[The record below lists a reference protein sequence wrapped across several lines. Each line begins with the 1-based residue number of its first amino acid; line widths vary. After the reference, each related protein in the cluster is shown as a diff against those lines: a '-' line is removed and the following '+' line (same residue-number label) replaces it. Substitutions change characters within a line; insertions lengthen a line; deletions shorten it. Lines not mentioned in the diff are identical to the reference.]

1 MNDQRAQRASGQPAS
16 TPPVSLE
23 VMPMEGAS
31 TAATSIEPV
40 PLTQRW
46 RPGAVRLLVVYGAFF
61 LVWSVVLV
69 GTINWQTVQYLDGVV
84 AQILQQRAR
93 YLASVDR
100 EHLPAMM
107 AATDQLD
114 LRGVMYFGLFDAHGA
129 YVAGTIDR
137 LPDGLPADGNVHTLP
152 NGVPA
157 TSGEKN
163 SRALGVA
170 LRLASG
176 DELVIARYTSVADR
190 IGAMMLSAFGWAL
203 SMLLIP
209 GLIGGFL
216 LSRGPL
222 RRVRGIE
229 AAIAPITHGNLGVRL
244 PLSSRRDE
252 VDMLASVVNRMLD
265 EVERLLGEVKGVTDN
280 IAHDLRTP
288 LTRLRAQLH
297 RLHNDM
303 LAHSDAGQA
312 RTGAGQGGAQH
323 PASEG
328 SAHAALVERCIQDV
342 DALLARFRALLRL
355 SELEDPSR
363 HAGFDDVDPLQTLQR
378 VHELYAP
385 LAEEKG
391 IVFELHAEQLPSL
404 RADAA
409 LLFEAI
415 SNLVDNAIKFT
426 PARGRVELRASRQ
439 GAGTRID
446 VLDSGP
452 GIAQAEREAVLRRF
466 YRSNDNGAASNDGS
480 HGLGL
485 AVVAAI
491 AKLHGYC
498 FEIGDNAGGG
508 ARMTLFCWQ
517 CQDAG
522 ARSS

>member
-1 MNDQRAQRASGQPAS
+1 MNREVPAR
-16 TPPVSLE
+16 L
-23 VMPMEGAS
+23 A
-31 TAATSIEPV
+31 EPA
-40 PLTQRW
+40 PLAQRW
-46 RPGAVRLLVVYGAFF
+46 RPGALRLIVIYGAFF
-61 LVWSVVLV
+61 LAWSIVLV

-84 AQILQQRAR
+84 GEILQQRAH

-114 LRGVMYFGLFDAHGA
+114 LRGVMFFGLFDARGA
-129 YVAGTIDR
+129 YVAGTIDQ
-137 LPDGLPADGNVHTLP
+137 LPEALPPDGQIHLLP
-152 NGVPA
+152 NGVRA
-157 TSGEKN
+157 TSGERN
-163 SRALGVA
+163 ARALGVA

-190 IGAMMLSAFGWAL
+190 IGAMMRSAFGWAL
-203 SMLLIP
+203 SLLLIP

-222 RRVRGIE
+222 QRVRGIE

-244 PLSSRRDE
+244 PLSARRDE

-265 EVERLLGEVKGVTDN
+265 EVERLLGEVKGVTDS

-297 RLHNDM
+297 RLQQDM
-303 LAHSDAGQA
+303 AADEN
-312 RTGAGQGGAQH
+312 AQ
-323 PASEG
+323 SI
-328 SAHAALVERCIQDV
+328 VERCIEDV

-363 HAGFDDVDPLQTLQR
+363 HAGFDDVDPAETLHR

-385 LAEEKG
+385 LAEEKQ
-391 IVFELHAEQLPSL
+391 IAFELRAETLPAL

-409 LLFEAI
+409 LLFEAL

-426 PARGRVELRASRQ
+426 PAHGRVELRMSRQ
-439 GAGTRID
+439 QAGTRID

-452 GIAQAEREAVLRRF
+452 GIAHAERDAVLRRF
-466 YRSNDNGAASNDGS
+466 YRSREASGAGAEVS

-485 AVVAAI
+485 SVVAAI

-498 FEIGDNAGGG
+498 FEIADNEGGG
-508 ARMTLFCWQ
+508 TRMTLYCWP
-517 CQDAG
+517 CERAG
-522 ARSS
+522 ARST